1 MKKLKVILIGAGNRG
16 EVYTDLM
23 KKLPEKYQVVAVAD
37 PEVTRR
43 EHFKT
48 LHGMAEE
55 NCCKHYDELL
65 SREKFADLV
74 IISTQDKLH
83 YDPAMKAIEKG
94 YDILLEKPIA
104 PTAKECLDIKN
115 AAEAKGVRV
124 IVCTV
129 LRYTPLYGTVKQ
141 LILDGKLG
149 DIVSITHE
157 ECVGNI
163 HQSHSFVRGN
173 WGNEERSAC
182 MLLAKSCHDLDLLP
196 WLIGKK
202 CKKIQSF
209 GALSHFHAKNAPAD
223 APERCIEGC
232 PHKDCFYNAEQL
244 YLHTEDPAER
254 KWFRTT
260 STLKQDPTDEEVEA
274 AQWNT
279 QYGKC
284 VYKCDNDVVDHQ
296 TLNMLFEDDIT
307 ATFSMNAFN
316 RGGRFTNIYGT
327 KGEIRISL
335 SGGSVAYPAINFF
348 DFATR
353 EWSQIEAGSGSN
365 ELTGGHGGGD
375 AGIVNCLY
383 DYLTGQGKTEAIP
396 TIGESCHNHILVFAA
411 EQARHTGTIVD
422 VDAFIENL

>member
-1 MKKLKVILIGAGNRG
+1 MKKIKVILIGAGNRG
-16 EVYTDLM
+16 EVYTNLM
-23 KKLPEKYQVVAVAD
+23 KKLPEKYEVVAVAD

-43 EHFKT
+43 EHFKQ

-141 LILDGKLG
+141 LINDGRIG
-149 DIVSITHE
+149 DVVSVTHE
-157 ECVGNI
+157 ECVGNL
-163 HQSHSFVRGN
+163 HQAHSFVRGN
-173 WGNEERSAC
+173 WGNEGRSAC

-209 GALSHFHAKNAPAD
+209 GSLSYFNKKNAPEG

-232 PHKDCFYNAEQL
+232 PHKDCYYNAEQI
-244 YLHTEDPAER
+244 YLHTDNEAELV
-254 KWFRTT
+254 WYQTT
-260 STLKQDPTDEEVEA
+260 STLKQDPTVEEVTQ
-274 AQWNT
+274 AQWDT

-296 TLNMLFEDDIT
+296 TLNMLFKDDIT

-316 RGGRFTNIYGT
+316 RGGRFTKVYGT
-327 KGEIRISL
+327 KAEIRVEL
-335 SGGSVAYPAINFF
+335 SNENTHIRIF
-348 DFATR
+348 DFDTR
-353 EWSQIEAGSGSN
+353 RWSEIDVGEGSN

-383 DYLTGQGKTEAIP
+383 DYLTDQGKTDAIP

-422 VDAFIENL
+422 VDEFIESL